1 MNDETVKTN
10 DPARAPDAQSPST
23 SPAQSG
29 TPPTK
34 PAATEVQPK
43 QVEYRDKPSDASKTQ
58 DKDAGTAPRT
68 SGERPDEKKPNDP
81 QRQQDKPSTQN
92 PKAPMPE
99 GQARPGDDKNMPA
112 KTPDAKPQVAPVVV
126 PKAV

>member
-10 DPARAPDAQSPST
+10 DPARAPDAPSPST

-29 TPPTK
+29 TQPTK

-58 DKDAGTAPRT
+58 DAGTTAPRT
-68 SGERPDEKKPNDP
+68 SGERPGEKKPNDQ
-81 QRQQDKPSTQN
+81 QRQQEKPSTQN
-92 PKAPMPE
+92 PKEPMPE
-99 GQARPGDDKNMPA
+99 GQARPGEDKNMPA